1 MIKNHMM
8 ARVRLGRTPKLF
20 LLGFSL
26 CFCILTNNTG
36 SDSLQTETEV
46 LSDRLVRIK
55 RELEEKKESMEK
67 LRQMER
73 RVFGE
78 LLDLEERRDLNQRL
92 IQRLGKQ
99 EMNIRRELRRGESN
113 LKESEWRLSSCR
125 KHLDLTLRAL
135 FKHGRIGPCGM
146 IFGTTSPL
154 DLMNQIRSA
163 KRIMTENQRRL
174 KATDALK
181 NELEEKRESLSR
193 TRPEVCRW
201 KNKKEE
207 ERMVQEIDLKEKE
220 KLLNKIKSEKKLCD
234 QVIQELEK
242 DIFEVCEILGQ
253 LQPEFFPDGTGKGE
267 GESWFGSLRGKL
279 DWPVEGRVVSHFGE
293 QSHPRFYTKIQ
304 NQGIEIQTRSK
315 TEVIAVAGGKVVYV
329 SRLRGYGEFLILQHD
344 AEYYTLYA
352 RLSEILV
359 KAGDEV
365 ERLEKI
371 AWVGDD
377 ETANFPCLHFEIR
390 KGKSSVDPLEWL
402 R

>member
-1 MIKNHMM
+1 MTNNHVM
-8 ARVRLGRTPKLF
+8 ARDCPGRTPKLF

-26 CFCILTNNTG
+26 CFCILTNNVS

-46 LSDRLVRIK
+46 LSERLVRIK

-67 LRQMER
+67 LRNMER
-73 RVFGE
+73 RILGE
-78 LLDLEERRDLNQRL
+78 LLDLEERMDLNQGL
-92 IQRLGKQ
+92 IQRLGK
-99 EMNIRRELRRGESN
+99 EEKNIRRELRRGESN

-135 FKHGRIGPCGM
+135 FKHGRIGPCDM

-154 DLMNQIRSA
+154 DLMNELRSA
-163 KRIMTENQRRL
+163 KKIMAEDQRKL
-174 KATDALK
+174 KATGTLK
-181 NELEEKRESLSR
+181 NELEEKKENLSR
-193 TRPEVCRW
+193 TRPEVCRL
-201 KNKKEE
+201 KYKKEE

-220 KLLNKIKSEKKLCD
+220 KLLKKIKSEKKLCV
-234 QVIQELEK
+234 QAIQELEK
-242 DIFEVCEILGQ
+242 DVFEVSEILGQ

-267 GESWFGSLRGKL
+267 GENWFGSLRGKL

-304 NQGIEIQTRSK
+304 NQGIEIQTRSRA
-315 TEVIAVAGGKVVYV
+315 EVRAVAGGKVVYV
-329 SRLRGYGEFLILQHD
+329 SRLRGFGEFLILQHD

-359 KAGDEV
+359 TTGDQV

-371 AWVGDD
+371 ARVGDD
-377 ETANFPCLHFEIR
+377 KMATRPCLHLEIR
-390 KGKSSVDPLEWL
+390 KGKRSLDPLEWL